1 MILTPHILVGAAI
14 GAKIHNLGLIIILG
28 IFSHL
33 ILDKLPHWDYIN
45 SGIKDFR
52 KSKNF
57 EALFKDLFKIA
68 TDGIIGLLIV
78 FLITWQTHQL
88 TNLFFIMLAIF
99 VAVLPDILL
108 GLVHLFAPRNF
119 AEKYVKFHLRFLHF
133 LKDKEKEGKI
143 TFFNI
148 STEILVI
155 VIAIIIL
162 FS

>member
-1 MILTPHILVGAAI
+1 MILIPHILVGAAI
-14 GAKIHNLGLIIILG
+14 GAKTHNLGLIVILG
-28 IFSHL
+28 LLSHF
-33 ILDKLPHWDYIN
+33 IMDKIPHWDYIN

-57 EALFKDLFKIA
+57 KALFRDLFKIA
-68 TDGIIGLLIV
+68 VDGMIGLLIV
-78 FLITWQTHQL
+78 FLIIWQIHQL
-88 TNLFFIMLAIF
+88 TDLLFIMLAIF
-99 VAVLPDILL
+99 VSVLPDILL

-119 AEKYVKFHLRFLHF
+119 AEKYVKFHFRFLHF
-133 LKDKEKEGKI
+133 AKDKEKEGKI